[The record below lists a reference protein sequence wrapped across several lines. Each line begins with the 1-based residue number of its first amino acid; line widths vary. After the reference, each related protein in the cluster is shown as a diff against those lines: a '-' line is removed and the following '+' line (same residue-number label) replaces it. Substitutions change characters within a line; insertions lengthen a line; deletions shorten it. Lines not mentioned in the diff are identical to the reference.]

1 MEARSLDYVCRACEG
16 ELISGSGRT
25 EVLRVS
31 TDSRHVGQGDLFFA
45 IKGDKFDGHDFLP
58 EVVGKGARAV
68 VVEKA
73 RAKGLGPGVIA
84 VEDTRRALG
93 QLGARYRQDFT
104 LPVVAVA
111 GSNGKTTTKELIAA
125 VLRDQIPVVWSE
137 ASFNNDIGVP
147 LTLFNIES
155 KHRAAVIE
163 VGTNHPGE
171 LPALVRLLKPN
182 MGVITSI
189 GREHMEHFGSMEGV
203 VREEGWLA
211 ELLPQAGVLFLNGD
225 SEWTPTIA
233 GRARART
240 VRVGTGPHNEWR
252 GEFQGMDTNGVRFG
266 VSSPRGDFD
275 GDYQVAL
282 PGRHQITNA
291 TFALAIAA
299 ELGVSAEAARQGL
312 VSAKPPK
319 MRMQSWEVR
328 GVRVLDD
335 AYNANADSMLAA
347 LQTLADLPCTGRR
360 VAVLG
365 DMAELGDHAPG
376 AHEEVGRRAGQLKID
391 MLIAVGKFASC
402 TAESAAA
409 AGVRDALTF
418 LDVPAAVGAVPS
430 LLKAGDLVLLKASR
444 TTGLERVGE
453 ALRTLS

>member
-1 MEARSLDYVCRACEG
+1 MEARSLEYVCRACDG
-16 ELISGSGRT
+16 ELISGSAAT
-25 EVLRVS
+25 QVLRVS
-31 TDSRHVGQGDLFFA
+31 TDSRHAGQGDLFFA
-45 IKGDKFDGHDFLP
+45 ITGDKFDGHDFLP
-58 EVVGKGARAV
+58 EVVRKGGKAL

-73 RAKGLGPGVIA
+73 RAEGLGAAVIV

-93 QLGARYRQDFT
+93 QLAARYRQDFT
-104 LPVVAVA
+104 LPIVAVA

-125 VLRDQIPVVWSE
+125 VLREQIPVIWSE

-155 KHRAAVIE
+155 RHRAAVIE

-171 LPALVRLLKPN
+171 LPALVRLLKPD

-211 ELLPQAGVLFLNGD
+211 ELLPQTGALFLNGD
-225 SEWTPTIA
+225 SEWTPAIA

-240 VRVGTGPHNEWR
+240 VRVGTGPHNDWR
-252 GEFQGMDTNGVRFG
+252 AEFQGMDTNEVRFG
-266 VSSPRGDFD
+266 VSSPRSNFN
-275 GDYQVAL
+275 GDYRVGL

-291 TFALAIAA
+291 TFALALAA
-299 ELGVSAEAARQGL
+299 ELGVSAEAARRGL
-312 VSAKPPK
+312 ASATPPK
-319 MRMQSWEVR
+319 MRMQCWEVR
-328 GVRVLDD
+328 GIRVLDD

-365 DMAELGDHAPG
+365 DMAELGDHALG

-391 MLIAVGKFASC
+391 ALIAVGKFASC

-409 AGVRDALTF
+409 AGVRDVLTF
-418 LDVPAAVGAVPS
+418 LDVPAAAEAVPS
-430 LLKAGDLVLLKASR
+430 LLKSGDLVLLKASR
-444 TTGLERVGE
+444 ATGLERVGE
-453 ALRTLS
+453 ALRRLS